1 MGLSRKKSKNG
12 GMNLFKS
19 KEKFFFF
26 ILFMV
31 NIFLLYK
38 IFDEKSGLPAY
49 RELQE
54 KIEAVQ
60 VKIDEMDM
68 RNRQVSSEIRVLK
81 KDDRYIER
89 LVKRELFYLSD
100 NELMYIMK

>member
-1 MGLSRKKSKNG
+1 MFNNKKR
-12 GMNLFKS
+12 
-19 KEKFFFF
+19 FFFF
-26 ILFMV
+26 TLLVV

-38 IFDEKSGLPAY
+38 IFDERSGLPAY
-49 RELQE
+49 RGLQE

-60 VKIDEMDM
+60 GKIDEMDM
-68 RNRQVSSEIRVLK
+68 RNRQISSEIRVLK

-89 LVKRELFYLSD
+89 VVKRELFYLSD

>member
-1 MGLSRKKSKNG
+1 MGFSRKKSKNG

-19 KEKFFFF
+19 KKKFFFF

-49 RELQE
+49 RELQN

-60 VKIDEMDM
+60 VKI
-68 RNRQVSSEIRVLK
+68 
-81 KDDRYIER
+81 
-89 LVKRELFYLSD
+89 
-100 NELMYIMK
+100 

>member
-1 MGLSRKKSKNG
+1 M
-12 GMNLFKS
+12 FKS
-19 KEKFFFF
+19 KKKFSFF

-49 RELQE
+49 QELQE
-54 KIEAVQ
+54 KIKAVQ

>member
-1 MGLSRKKSKNG
+1 M
-12 GMNLFKS
+12 FKS
-19 KEKFFFF
+19 KKKFSFF

-49 RELQE
+49 QELQE

-89 LVKRELFYLSD
+89 LVKRELFYLS
-100 NELMYIMK
+100 EIGRAHV

>member
-1 MGLSRKKSKNG
+1 M
-12 GMNLFKS
+12 FKS
-19 KEKFFFF
+19 KKKFSFF

-38 IFDEKSGLPAY
+38 IFDKKSGLPAY
-49 RELQE
+49 QELQE

>member
-1 MGLSRKKSKNG
+1 M
-12 GMNLFKS
+12 FKS
-19 KEKFFFF
+19 KKKFSFF

-49 RELQE
+49 QELQE

-68 RNRQVSSEIRVLK
+68 RNRQINSEIRVLK

>member
-1 MGLSRKKSKNG
+1 M
-12 GMNLFKS
+12 FKS
-19 KEKFFFF
+19 KKKFSFF

-49 RELQE
+49 QELQE

-89 LVKRELFYLSD
+89 LVKRELFYLSN
-100 NELMYIMK
+100 NELMYIIK

>member
-1 MGLSRKKSKNG
+1 MFNNKKR
-12 GMNLFKS
+12 
-19 KEKFFFF
+19 FFFF
-26 ILFMV
+26 ILFVV

-49 RELQE
+49 QELQE

-89 LVKRELFYLSD
+89 LIKRELFYLSD

>member
-1 MGLSRKKSKNG
+1 MFNNKKR
-12 GMNLFKS
+12 
-19 KEKFFFF
+19 FFFF
-26 ILFMV
+26 ILFVV

-38 IFDEKSGLPAY
+38 IFDERSGLPAY
-49 RELQE
+49 WELQE

-68 RNRQVSSEIRVLK
+68 RNRQISSEIRVLK

>member
-19 KEKFFFF
+19 KKKFSFF

-49 RELQE
+49 QELQE

>member
-1 MGLSRKKSKNG
+1 M
-12 GMNLFKS
+12 FKS
-19 KEKFFFF
+19 KKKFSFF

-38 IFDEKSGLPAY
+38 IFDEKSGLSAY
-49 RELQE
+49 QELQE

>member
-1 MGLSRKKSKNG
+1 MGFSRKKSKNG
-12 GMNLFKS
+12 GINLFNNK
-19 KEKFFFF
+19 KRFFFF
-26 ILFMV
+26 ILFVV

-49 RELQE
+49 QELQE

-89 LVKRELFYLSD
+89 LIKRELFYLSD

>member
-1 MGLSRKKSKNG
+1 M
-12 GMNLFKS
+12 FKS
-19 KEKFFFF
+19 KKKFSFF

-49 RELQE
+49 QELQE

>member
-1 MGLSRKKSKNG
+1 MGFGRKESKNG
-12 GMNLFKS
+12 GINLFNNK
-19 KEKFFFF
+19 KRFFFF
-26 ILFMV
+26 TLLVV

-38 IFDEKSGLPAY
+38 IFDERSGLPAY
-49 RELQE
+49 RGLQE

-60 VKIDEMDM
+60 GKIDEMDM
-68 RNRQVSSEIRVLK
+68 RNRQISSEIRVLK

-89 LVKRELFYLSD
+89 VVKRELFYLSD